1 MLSKEEDSTNIYQEN
16 ALISLC
22 KKIPHSWLLGHTAS
36 TLCTYDK
43 GNMNTNDDKMIHA
56 KHLFSAGM
64 AYVQRKF
71 QAIWEKPLAVD
82 GSLRSSQ
89 A

>member
-1 MLSKEEDSTNIYQEN
+1 MLSKEEDCTNIYQEN
-16 ALISLC
+16 ALILC
-22 KKIPHSWLLGHTAS
+22 CTKKKYHIL
-36 TLCTYDK
+36 

-71 QAIWEKPLAVD
+71 HAIWEKPLAVD